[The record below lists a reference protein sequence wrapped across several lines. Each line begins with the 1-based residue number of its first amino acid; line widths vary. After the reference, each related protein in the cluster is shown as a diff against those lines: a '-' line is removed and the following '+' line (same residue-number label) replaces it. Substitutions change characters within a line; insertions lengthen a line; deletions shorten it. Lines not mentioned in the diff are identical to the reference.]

1 MDEVF
6 CIYFRSS
13 LPIIGQSPYVNH
25 FDPFLCRMTVQ
36 ALGVKMMECDCTD
49 YAFAVRDGLQRVV
62 QYHYNHAIVT
72 AYRTMAWS

>member
-1 MDEVF
+1 
-6 CIYFRSS
+6 
-13 LPIIGQSPYVNH
+13 
-25 FDPFLCRMTVQ
+25 MTVQ